1 MPRPSTPLLS
11 RDAIVERALKIIDA
25 DGVAGLSMRRLAA
38 ELGVSGPSLYHHY
51 GSKDEILDAIVDK
64 INSEIRLGDADAGWE
79 ATLTGYA
86 YQLRAL
92 LIAHPHVVE
101 FVALRPVTSHSGLR
115 IYEHMIG
122 KLSECGWDVPF
133 GREVTL
139 AVENLVYGAALM
151 ANAPDI
157 ALTEEQRDV
166 YPLLAR
172 MQDEPSPH
180 VPDDGFEV
188 GFRAFIEG
196 LRKITGGS

>member
-11 RDAIVERALKIIDA
+11 REAIVERALKIIDA
-25 DGVAGLSMRRLAA
+25 EGVSGLSMRRLAA

-64 INSEIRLGDADAGWE
+64 INNQIRLEDSGAGWE
-79 ATLTGYA
+79 ATLTSYA

-115 IYEHMIG
+115 IYEHMISR
-122 KLSECGWDVPF
+122 LSACGWDVAF

-139 AVENLVYGAALM
+139 ALENLVYGAALM

-157 ALTEEQRDV
+157 DLTADQREV

-172 MQDEPSPH
+172 LQADPPVH

-188 GFRAFIEG
+188 GFSAFVEG
-196 LRKITGGS
+196 LRKLTGES